1 MARIKTGIAWLT
13 GAATGAAAQ
22 YFLDAQAGARR
33 RHTARD
39 RALSLARRQA
49 HEAAAKA
56 DYAAGH
62 AKGKVA
68 SMKPTPSDDRK
79 LDELGDAALA
89 RKVETEIFRAEDAP
103 KGKVDVNIEH
113 GVVFLRGEVERHWIE
128 RLERDAEHVNGVKA
142 VRNLLHPPGTPAPT
156 VPTPER
162 TSIH

>member
-1 MARIKTGIAWLT
+1 MKTGITLAIGAAA
-13 GAATGAAAQ
+13 GAATQ
-22 YFLDAQAGARR
+22 YFLDKQSGARR

-39 RALSLARRQA
+39 QAMSLARRQA
-49 HEAAAKA
+49 HDVAAKA
-56 DYAAGH
+56 DYAAGQ

-89 RKVETEIFRAEDAP
+89 RKVESEIFRAEDAP
-103 KGKVDVNIEH
+103 KGKVDVNVEN
-113 GVVFLRGEVERHWIE
+113 GVVFLRGEVERDWIE
-128 RLERDAEHVNGVKA
+128 RLERDAEQVNGVKA

-156 VPTPER
+156 APTPER